1 MSMECLKKRSSHYP
15 LMDILPT
22 YIFKNHYI
30 TRGDVCSANTA
41 RSMHQTLQETVK
53 QNTLFYYQSQ
63 CQWYS
68 NLCSDLLVWKQWFIC
83 PSCFCLKFSYWKK
96 AGGSK
101 VPDSLTVSMVWSV
114 KTHSP
119 VARRAFTT
127 RAVGQADSCFSTHH
141 LNMPACHSN

>member
-15 LMDILPT
+15 WMDILPT

-68 NLCSDLLVWKQWFIC
+68 NPLFWSPGLETVIHLSFMFLSKIQLLKESRWKQSPRQLDCIHGLECQNPFSCCTQGLHNPCCW
-83 PSCFCLKFSYWKK
+83 PSRFLFQYTPSKHACL
-96 AGGSK
+96 
-101 VPDSLTVSMVWSV
+101 P
-114 KTHSP
+114 
-119 VARRAFTT
+119 
-127 RAVGQADSCFSTHH
+127 
-141 LNMPACHSN
+141 